1 MHEHFRA
8 GARAQLRHINRK
20 MREDREERL
29 ILHQGA
35 GRSDGGREMQ
45 ELKVKQKNLE

>member
-20 MREDREERL
+20 MREDRDDRL
-29 ILHQGA
+29 ILHQG
-35 GRSDGGREMQ
+35 GVRGDGGREMQ
-45 ELKVKQKNLE
+45 DLRAKQKNLE